1 MQQTFT
7 DIEYSNRKKKT
18 RREESL
24 DTMDSL
30 NARDTEL
37 EQ

>member
-18 RREESL
+18 RREEFL